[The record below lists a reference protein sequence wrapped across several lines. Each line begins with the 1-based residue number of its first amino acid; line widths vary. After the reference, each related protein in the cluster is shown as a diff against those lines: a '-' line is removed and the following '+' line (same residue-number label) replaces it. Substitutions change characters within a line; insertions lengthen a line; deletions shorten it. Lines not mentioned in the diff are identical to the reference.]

1 MDMNMD
7 EISRNVQN
15 NKQSICARVC
25 TMRKRILFQKQT
37 NKQQQQQ
44 QQNKTRKK
52 KTNKQTRRW
61 CTCRGSRRCR
71 GHYIEKFKA
80 GGQNVIA
87 FQ

>member
-1 MDMNMD
+1 MNMDMNMD

-52 KTNKQTRRW
+52 KQTNKPDD
-61 CTCRGSRRCR
+61 GVLVE
-71 GHYIEKFKA
+71 GA
-80 GGQNVIA
+80 GDVGVTT
-87 FQ
+87 